1 MNGAAAGQD
10 GTRTKEFRYTVKE
23 NPLPDG
29 KMTGVTIDGHEATLK
44 ITVSDN
50 LEGKLEVTNIA
61 SENGTFTNEYKSQLD
76 YAAAGGLQI
85 TKALN
90 GRDMEKDQFTFTVT
104 PKATEGST
112 TAEEAAEKF
121 GLANAANTYKNEA
134 AEAGAVTTINVL
146 DGKNVTFTQADAGKT
161 FTYEAAETAGTNT
174 AYTYDTDVRTVTVKV
189 KDNNNSTL
197 TVTTRVTKVKDGQE
211 VIVDE
216 QEVTTGEVGQK
227 KATISFV
234 NTYNDEPVEL
244 GGEGSVKINATKT
257 LANRPLT
264 DGEFTLQ
271 TAATERW
278 RSK

>member
-90 GRDMEKDQFTFTVT
+90 GRDMEK
-104 PKATEGST
+104 
-112 TAEEAAEKF
+112 
-121 GLANAANTYKNEA
+121 
-134 AEAGAVTTINVL
+134 
-146 DGKNVTFTQADAGKT
+146 
-161 FTYEAAETAGTNT
+161 
-174 AYTYDTDVRTVTVKV
+174 
-189 KDNNNSTL
+189 
-197 TVTTRVTKVKDGQE
+197 
-211 VIVDE
+211 
-216 QEVTTGEVGQK
+216 
-227 KATISFV
+227 IS
-234 NTYNDEPVEL
+234 
-244 GGEGSVKINATKT
+244 S
-257 LANRPLT
+257 PL
-264 DGEFTLQ
+264 Q
-271 TAATERW
+271 
-278 RSK
+278 

>member
-134 AEAGAVTTINVL
+134 Q
-146 DGKNVTFTQADAGKT
+146 KQA
-161 FTYEAAETAGTNT
+161 
-174 AYTYDTDVRTVTVKV
+174 
-189 KDNNNSTL
+189 
-197 TVTTRVTKVKDGQE
+197 Q
-211 VIVDE
+211 
-216 QEVTTGEVGQK
+216 
-227 KATISFV
+227 
-234 NTYNDEPVEL
+234 
-244 GGEGSVKINATKT
+244 
-257 LANRPLT
+257 
-264 DGEFTLQ
+264 
-271 TAATERW
+271 
-278 RSK
+278 